1 MSLNL
6 YQQIIE
12 ITNKSNHPLIIFK
25 REPGGDA
32 ISSSLGLFLIL
43 KKLDKKIEIVS
54 DNFSPPKT
62 FSFLPKIEQI
72 QPSIANLKKFVISLN
87 IDQNKIN
94 DLSYDIRDN
103 KLNIFITPEQ
113 TIAKEH
119 IKIGNSKFRHDLI
132 FVLDT
137 PDLESLGRV
146 YWDHIDF
153 FYQTPIINIDH
164 NPTNEN
170 FGQINLVNLNS
181 SSTSEII
188 FQFLESL
195 NIDILDEEI
204 ATLLLTGIMS
214 ETKSFRIP
222 TITPQSL
229 SVASRLITLGAR
241 REEIVKNLY
250 RTKSFDTLKLWGRAL
265 VRLRN
270 DASCNLVWTVLTR
283 EDFIATGASPN
294 KLIDIVDEL
303 IFNSRNADIAVLIY
317 ESPEEKNKI
326 CCLIISEKNFDL
338 LSLTK
343 PFGPEGVKNFAKFCL
358 YNKNIIEAEKEIIG
372 KIKEKLKNKILQS

>member
-1 MSLNL
+1 MALNL

-12 ITNKSNHPLIIFK
+12 IINKSSRPLIIFK
-25 REPGGDA
+25 KEPGGDA
-32 ISSSLGLFLIL
+32 IASGLGLFLIL
-43 KKLDKKIEIVS
+43 EKLDKKAEIVS

-72 QPSIANLKKFVISLN
+72 QPSIANLKKFIISLN
-87 IDQNKIN
+87 IAQNKIN
-94 DLSYDIRDN
+94 DLSYDLRND

-113 TIAKEH
+113 NISKEQ
-119 IKIGNSKFRHDLI
+119 IKIGTSKFRHDLI

-153 FYQTPIINIDH
+153 FCQTPVVNIDH

-170 FGQINLVNLNS
+170 FGQINLVNLTA
-181 SSTSEII
+181 SSTAEII
-188 FQFLESL
+188 FQLLESL
-195 NIDILDEEI
+195 NIDILDEDI

-222 TITPQSL
+222 TVTPHSL
-229 SVASRLITLGAR
+229 SAASRLIALGAR

-250 RTKSFDTLKLWGRAL
+250 QTKSFDTLKLWGRAL

-270 DASCNLVWTVLTR
+270 DASCNLTWTVLTR

-326 CCLIISEKNFDL
+326 CCLVFSEKKFDL

-343 PFGPEGVKNFAKFCL
+343 TFEPDGSKNLVKFCV
-358 YNKNIIEAEKEIIG
+358 YNKDLIEAEKEIIY
-372 KIKEKLKNKILQS
+372 KIKEKLKNKMP